1 MKPDGEPRVD
11 PAEEPQLFVSDAHQC
26 DPRKCT
32 GQKLKRHGL
41 VRVVRRIPRGTVL
54 LDPFAP
60 VTLSRQDAGRAVARG
75 ITALDCSWKNAQ
87 AIFKKSFA
95 RTLRRR
101 IPWMVATNPVNY
113 GKPYELSTVEALAA
127 ALYVL
132 GFREMSDEL
141 LNKFKWGPYFT
152 VLNGELLEL
161 YSEAST
167 SQDVEEAE
175 RKALERLTC
184 QGSRKQKQGCSTR
197 RSA

>member
-1 MKPDGEPRVD
+1 MD
-11 PAEEPQLFVSDAHQC
+11 PAKEPQLFVLDAHQC
-26 DPRKCT
+26 DPKKCT

-41 VRVVRRIPRGTVL
+41 VTAVRRIPRGSVL
-54 LDPFAP
+54 LDPYAP
-60 VTLSRQDAGRAVARG
+60 VTLSRQDAAQAIARG

-87 AIFKKSFA
+87 AIFK
-95 RTLRRR
+95 RTFGRTVQRR
-101 IPWMVATNPVNY
+101 IPWTVATNPVNY

-132 GFREMSDEL
+132 GFRQRSDEL

-161 YSEAST
+161 YSEANA
-167 SQDVEEAE
+167 SQGVEEAE
-175 RKALERLTC
+175 RKALERLRC
-184 QGSRKQKQGCSTR
+184 QGSRKPKQGCSTR